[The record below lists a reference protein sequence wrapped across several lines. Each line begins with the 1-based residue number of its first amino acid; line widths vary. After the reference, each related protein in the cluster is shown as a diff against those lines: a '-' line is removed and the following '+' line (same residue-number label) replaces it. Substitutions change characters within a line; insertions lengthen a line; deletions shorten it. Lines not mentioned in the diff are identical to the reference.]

1 MIVSENLDLSSILV
15 NVILNRKKVKF
26 LGHVISKDGVRP
38 DPDKVSATKEYP
50 VPSSVK
56 DVRAFLGLA
65 NYYRKFVKDFA
76 KIAGPLHDL
85 TKKGLKF
92 QWSDAYQSA
101 FETLKEAL
109 TQAPILAYPDFTLE
123 FTLATDA
130 GDDGLGYVLGQVQNG
145 REVVIAYGG
154 RKLLPA
160 EKNYSVTEREALA
173 VVAGIKHYQHY
184 LYGAHFKVLTD
195 HSAVRWL
202 MSLKMPCGIL
212 ERWALLLQQYDF
224 EIIHRAGVSNGNADA
239 LPRPSYDTI
248 VATIDNPGVQ
258 VDRVHYLQRQDPALA
273 NIIDYLEYEVLPT
286 SNKTAKPSFTPLNST
301 IWILMAS
308 CATFLFLEVD
318 EIRPPD
324 RSW

>member
-1 MIVSENLDLSSILV
+1 MIVSENLDLSSSLV

-109 TQAPILAYPDFTLE
+109 T
-123 FTLATDA
+123 
-130 GDDGLGYVLGQVQNG
+130 
-145 REVVIAYGG
+145 
-154 RKLLPA
+154 
-160 EKNYSVTEREALA
+160 
-173 VVAGIKHYQHY
+173 H
-184 LYGAHFKVLTD
+184 
-195 HSAVRWL
+195 
-202 MSLKMPCGIL
+202 
-212 ERWALLLQQYDF
+212 
-224 EIIHRAGVSNGNADA
+224 
-239 LPRPSYDTI
+239 
-248 VATIDNPGVQ
+248 NPGQ
-258 VDRVHYLQRQDPALA
+258 NYLR
-273 NIIDYLEYEVLPT
+273 
-286 SNKTAKPSFTPLNST
+286 KCFH
-301 IWILMAS
+301 
-308 CATFLFLEVD
+308 
-318 EIRPPD
+318 
-324 RSW
+324 

>member
-1 MIVSENLDLSSILV
+1 MECVLRGLTWKIALIYLDDVLV
-15 NVILNRKKVKF
+15 YSRTFDAHLEHLRLVFNRFRESGLKLKPNKCHFGQKKVKF
-26 LGHVISKDGVRP
+26 LGHVISKDGVLP
-38 DPDKVSATKEYP
+38 NPDKVSAIKEYP
-50 VPSSVK
+50 VPRSVK

-92 QWSDAYQSA
+92 RWSDACQSA

-109 TQAPILAYPDFTLE
+109 TQAPILAYPDFPLE
-123 FTLATDA
+123 FTLATDPS
-130 GDDGLGYVLGQVQNG
+130 DHDLGYVLGQVQNG

-202 MSLKMPCGIL
+202 MSLKMPCGRL
-212 ERWALLLQQYDF
+212 ARWALLPQQYDF
-224 EIIHRAGVSNGNADA
+224 EIIHRG
-239 LPRPSYDTI
+239 R
-248 VATIDNPGVQ
+248 
-258 VDRVHYLQRQDPALA
+258 
-273 NIIDYLEYEVLPT
+273 
-286 SNKTAKPSFTPLNST
+286 
-301 IWILMAS
+301 
-308 CATFLFLEVD
+308 C
-318 EIRPPD
+318 
-324 RSW
+324 